1 MGDPI
6 ALASDHRGFALKQA
20 LRRHLEECGL
30 EIRDVGTSSTEAV
43 DYPDFAAPAARAVSR
58 GEASRAI
65 VICGTG
71 LGVMYTA
78 NRFPRVRAA
87 LVHDVE
93 TAALARQHNDANV
106 LALSGD
112 RIDPDAAWEIVQVFL
127 HLLDARD
134 GYFFAPFQERGK
146 LTAQIGHERGRHH
159 RQRHARKKD
168 LRGFGGEKAQPAG
181 GQKKDESELSA
192 L

>member
-6 ALASDHRGFALKQA
+6 ALASDHRGFPLKQA
-20 LRRHLEECGL
+20 LRQRLEEDGL
-30 EIRDVGTSSTEAV
+30 EVRDVGTDSTESV
-43 DYPDFAAPAARAVSR
+43 DYPDFAAPVARAVST

-93 TAALARQHNDANV
+93 TATLARQHNDANV
-106 LALSGD
+106 LALAGD
-112 RIDPDAAWEIVQVFL
+112 RTRFVDLEYT
-127 HLLDARD
+127 
-134 GYFFAPFQERGK
+134 GYSTFSYNCC
-146 LTAQIGHERGRHH
+146 TNC
-159 RQRHARKKD
+159 
-168 LRGFGGEKAQPAG
+168 
-181 GQKKDESELSA
+181 
-192 L
+192 